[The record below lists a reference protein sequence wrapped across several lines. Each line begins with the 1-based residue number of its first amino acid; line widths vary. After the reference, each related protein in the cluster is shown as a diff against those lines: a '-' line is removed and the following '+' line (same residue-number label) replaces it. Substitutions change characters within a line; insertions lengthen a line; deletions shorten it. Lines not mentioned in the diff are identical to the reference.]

1 MAKSATEQSYV
12 KPIYQFGPFTLDI
25 GQRLLMRD
33 GEILQLTH
41 KAFDTLALLVLNN
54 GRILQ
59 KEEMMKSIWPDS
71 FVEEATLAQNVFI
84 LRKVLGETPLDARY
98 IETVP
103 KYGYRFVAEVK
114 EIHPKPSGQEPGDE
128 SANQAVKSVAV
139 LPFKMLTTDIGNE
152 HFGIGMA
159 DALITRLS
167 NIEEITVR
175 PSSAILKYNRADV
188 DLSAAG
194 NELKVQLLV
203 DGIIQRLGDRIRVTV
218 QLINTE
224 NDAPLW
230 AEKFDEQFTDIFT
243 LQDIIS
249 ELVVEA
255 LTLKLTS
262 AQRLRLTKHHTKNAE
277 AYRYYLKGRY
287 LWSKWTKE
295 GFNKGIALFEHA
307 IRLEPDYA
315 LPYAG
320 LADTYISM
328 CFYGHMRSYEAMSK
342 VKAKA
347 RKALALDDQLAEARL
362 PLAAALFFYDWDW
375 AGAEEE
381 FKRSIKANPNY
392 AVAHQS
398 YGLFLIAMKRFD
410 EALQSLRRAQEI
422 DPVSPLIK
430 TTIGF
435 PYYYS
440 GQYEKALEQYG
451 EALEEDTN
459 FGLTYVALAD
469 VYTQLG
475 KYDQAIENYE
485 QGLALWEEKSVLPY
499 LGYAYAMANRRDEA
513 LAILSKLE
521 QLSTEDY
528 ISPFLMAVVCA
539 GLGEADQTFAWLEKA
554 YEERSNKLVFLDVQP
569 VFNHLRADE
578 RFLSLLRRIG
588 LEA

>member
-1 MAKSATEQSYV
+1 MAKSTTEL
-12 KPIYQFGPFTLDI
+12 IYLKQIYRFGPFSLDT

-33 GEILQLTH
+33 GEIVPLTH
-41 KAFDTLALLVLNN
+41 KAFETLAFLVHNN
-54 GRILQ
+54 GRVLQ

-84 LRKVLGETPLDARY
+84 LRKVLGETPLEARY

-103 KYGYRFVAEVK
+103 KYGYRFVAEVT
-114 EIHPKPSGQEPGDE
+114 EVVPKSNGQMTDAEGG
-128 SANQAVKSVAV
+128 SQAAKSVAV
-139 LPFKMLTTDIGNE
+139 LPFKVLASEVGSE
-152 HFGIGMA
+152 YFGIGMA

-175 PSSAILKYNRADV
+175 PSSAILKYDRTDV
-188 DLSAAG
+188 DLNAAG
-194 NELKVQLLV
+194 SELKVQLLL
-203 DGIIQRLGDRIRVTV
+203 DGIIQRFGDRIRVTV
-218 QLINTE
+218 QLVNTE
-224 NDAPLW
+224 DGAPLW
-230 AEKFDEQFTDIFT
+230 ADKFDEQFTDIFA

-262 AQRLRLTKHHTKNAE
+262 AQRLRLTKHHTKNSE

-295 GFNKGIALFEHA
+295 GFNKGIASFEHA
-307 IRLEPDYA
+307 IKLEPDYA

-328 CFYGHMRSYEAMSK
+328 CFYGHMRSYEAMTK
-342 VKAKA
+342 VKTKA
-347 RKALALDDQLAEARL
+347 RKALQLDDQLAEARL

-410 EALQSLRRAQEI
+410 ESLSSMRRALEI

-430 TTIGF
+430 TTVGF

-440 GQYEKALEQYG
+440 GQYEQAIKQYH
-451 EALEEDTN
+451 EALEEDPY
-459 FGLTYVALAD
+459 FGLTHVALAD

-475 KYDQAIENYE
+475 RYEQAIEYYE
-485 QGLALWEEKSVLPY
+485 QGLAMWEEKSVLPY
-499 LGYAYAMANRRDEA
+499 LGYVYGLSNRREKA
-513 LAILSKLE
+513 LNILSKLE
-521 QLSTEDY
+521 GLSTQEY
-528 ISPFLMAVVCA
+528 ISPFSMAVVYA
-539 GLGEADQTFAWLEKA
+539 GLGEADEMFAWLEKA

-569 VFNHLRADE
+569 VFNQFRADE
-578 RFLSLLRRIG
+578 RFISLLRRIG
-588 LEA
+588 YED